1 MDIRKLKSHN
11 KSKTKQVMNY
21 VIYFD
26 CANLPSVSVLAVK
39 NDCLDTAENP
49 GWQSMRKKI
58 IKEALS

>member
-1 MDIRKLKSHN
+1 
-11 KSKTKQVMNY
+11 MNY